1 VIIDVDI
8 YGQIRHMYEVEK
20 KSKRAIAQQLGISR
34 NTVKKYCAGEN
45 VPWERREYTRDN
57 SVITSDI
64 ETFIKGCFEED
75 EEEGIEKQSHTARK
89 IYNRLVNEKDFEG
102 GESTVR
108 RYVNMIKEKAR
119 EGFIPLSFEPGEAAQ
134 IDWGEAVVYMNGEK
148 TKIQLLCVRL
158 CFSRD
163 VFVVSFY
170 RQNSESFLEGLIKA
184 FEYFGGVPKR
194 VIFDNAKVAVKEGF
208 GKHAKS
214 QEYYKALSAHYVF
227 TPEYC
232 NISKGNEKGLVEN
245 LVGWS
250 RRNIL
255 VPIPRVSDMNEL
267 NGILKKSC
275 MEYRTHNI
283 KGQKMSVGESFQ
295 LESKALLALPKYS
308 YDPAKR
314 VLAKV
319 NDFST
324 VRFHK
329 NNYSVP
335 AKLVGKEVT
344 VRGYGNQVSI
354 VYQNLIVA
362 EYQRSYGSDE
372 CFYRLEHYID
382 LLERKPRAVL
392 NARPV
397 KECVVNELLE
407 WGIKFPNGAKDLVK
421 LLRLGIDHGMDRLL
435 KIKEEMADNRTDLSM
450 DIVRSYFYTVPDS
463 KFSAIAADTVRVKEV
478 SLSAYDEIYGVA
490 Q

>member
-1 VIIDVDI
+1 
-8 YGQIRHMYEVEK
+8 
-20 KSKRAIAQQLGISR
+20 
-34 NTVKKYCAGEN
+34 
-45 VPWERREYTRDN
+45 
-57 SVITSDI
+57 
-64 ETFIKGCFEED
+64 
-75 EEEGIEKQSHTARK
+75 
-89 IYNRLVNEKDFEG
+89 
-102 GESTVR
+102 
-108 RYVNMIKEKAR
+108 
-119 EGFIPLSFEPGEAAQ
+119 
-134 IDWGEAVVYMNGEK
+134 
-148 TKIQLLCVRL
+148 
-158 CFSRD
+158 
-163 VFVVSFY
+163 
-170 RQNSESFLEGLIKA
+170 
-184 FEYFGGVPKR
+184 
-194 VIFDNAKVAVKEGF
+194 
-208 GKHAKS
+208 
-214 QEYYKALSAHYVF
+214 
-227 TPEYC
+227 
-232 NISKGNEKGLVEN
+232 
-245 LVGWS
+245 
-250 RRNIL
+250 
-255 VPIPRVSDMNEL
+255 
-267 NGILKKSC
+267 
-275 MEYRTHNI
+275 
-283 KGQKMSVGESFQ
+283 VGESFQ
-295 LESKALLALPKYS
+295 LESKALLTLPKYS